1 MIIYIVFLV
10 HCMIAITC
18 RHLYINN
25 NKLINNDNN
34 NNILIKIISNKLVII
49 DNR

>member
-1 MIIYIVFLV
+1 MIIYVVFLV

-25 NKLINNDNN
+25 NKLINNNN